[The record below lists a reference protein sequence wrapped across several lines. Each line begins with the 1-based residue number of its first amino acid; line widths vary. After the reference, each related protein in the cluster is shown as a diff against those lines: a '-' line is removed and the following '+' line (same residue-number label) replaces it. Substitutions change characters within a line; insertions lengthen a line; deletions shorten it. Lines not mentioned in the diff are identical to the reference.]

1 MQAIVVSDSP
11 EMGFHGQSTL
21 ETVLSTDLEEV
32 SLTHAEVKEDTPSEQ
47 VASWPDKATSTR
59 TGRSRPLLLDW
70 LLLNSYIPPQ
80 GQCDAPIFGGHF
92 FFFFFSYKS
101 SMYFS
106 YTYPKYMK
114 LYCSNI
120 FLQNAAQGH
129 NPAFF
134 LLTASRERRLL
145 VYLKGGSHDGVSKA
159 Q

>member
-1 MQAIVVSDSP
+1 MNSVHSMTQEKYRVEKVPKSESECTKPQPGSAGPALLAQA
-11 EMGFHGQSTL
+11 
-21 ETVLSTDLEEV
+21 
-32 SLTHAEVKEDTPSEQ
+32 AR
-47 VASWPDKATSTR
+47 SWPCRGWPGHVVAE
-59 TGRSRPLLLDW
+59 
-70 LLLNSYIPPQ
+70 PPGGVAAQ
-80 GQCDAPIFGGHF
+80 GCRVAAQPACDAPNFRGSFFFFFF

-106 YTYPKYMK
+106 YTYPKYIK

-120 FLQNAAQGH
+120 FLQNANQGH
-129 NPAFF
+129 NSTFF